1 MSGLQ
6 SQLDGGWQATPS
18 ITKFLSCDEI
28 WRDAISNLKSRA
40 NTIVTW
46 PLLRMCSN
54 PTKKSADNS
63 TTKLWQTAKVQCKK
77 AAHCS
82 AETFIR
88 PSSPLCRFNV
98 EIDWSVDQTTPK
110 PAEGGIK
117 RKKTMG
123 VNRTRLY
130 TTWYWRETLSP
141 LLLFITY
148 QDFRRITYDVCG
160 YRKRQKE

>member
-1 MSGLQ
+1 MKL
-6 SQLDGGWQATPS
+6 
-18 ITKFLSCDEI
+18 
-28 WRDAISNLKSRA
+28 WRDAIFESNSRSNPTQLA
-40 NTIVTW
+40 IVTW
-46 PLLRMCSN
+46 LLLRLYSN
-54 PTKKSADNS
+54 PTIKNADNF
-63 TTKLWQTAKVQCKK
+63 TTQLWQTAKVQCKK

-148 QDFRRITYDVCG
+148 QDFRRITYDVCVAIEKD
-160 YRKRQKE
+160 RKSKDMPLFLLNAWAP

>member
-1 MSGLQ
+1 MMEL
-6 SQLDGGWQATPS
+6 
-18 ITKFLSCDEI
+18 
-28 WRDAISNLKSRA
+28 WRDAIFNLNSRSNTTLSYWH
-40 NTIVTW
+40 VTLW
-46 PLLRMCSN
+46 LHSN
-54 PTKKSADNS
+54 PIIKNTDNF
-63 TTKLWQTAKVQCKK
+63 TTELWQTAKVQCKK

-98 EIDWSVDQTTPK
+98 EIDWSVDQTTQK